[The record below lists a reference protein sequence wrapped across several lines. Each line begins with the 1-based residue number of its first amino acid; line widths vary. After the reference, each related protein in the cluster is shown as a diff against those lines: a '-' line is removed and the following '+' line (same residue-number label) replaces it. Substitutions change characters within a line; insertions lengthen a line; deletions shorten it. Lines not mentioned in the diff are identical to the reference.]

1 MFLGIGISLTIIIIS
16 VLLFTI
22 LAGQEKKLQNTLF
35 IYERN
40 KQYKEAIEI
49 AKKLIRKKSK
59 SPIYYI
65 RLAGLY
71 TKAKQIKEALG
82 IYLTML
88 RQNLFS
94 PTISQKMIL
103 EQAIPLLLQI
113 KDTGT
118 TWKLIQNLLAI
129 DSKNSVALIGL
140 ARLHAGQE
148 KLSEAAGYLKRVIER
163 DSNNAEAHFFYGL
176 VLLDGGNLRTGVVE
190 IEKSLKIN
198 KNNPKALYFLAL
210 GYGQLGHSDKKD
222 KILKTLNISLDG
234 VPTNITKA
242 GILKFSSKINIDD
255 LKKQNQKTKST
266 IIKDWTTF
274 LTSSGEGFYS
284 TVTNILKKLGI
295 SITGTPKIEVDTTVE
310 LYFLGTYKQQ
320 DCLVQFYK
328 TDKPIS
334 SITISDFLTNLD
346 NSGAHLGIHIT
357 TSHLSADAANIIEK
371 EENAITFDKSKIQR
385 FFN

>member
-1 MFLGIGISLTIIIIS
+1 MFLGIGISLTVIIIS

-22 LAGQEKKLQNTLF
+22 LAGQEKKLQKTLF

-49 AKKLIRKKSK
+49 AKKLIRKKSN

-71 TKAKQIKEALG
+71 IKTKQIKEAIG

-94 PTISQKMIL
+94 PTISKKMIL

-140 ARLHAGQE
+140 ARLYAGQE

-163 DSNNAEAHFFYGL
+163 DANNAEAHFYYGL
-176 VLLDGGNLRTGVVE
+176 VLLDGGNLRNGVVE

-210 GYGQLGHSDKKD
+210 GYGQLGHDDKKN
-222 KILKTLNISLDG
+222 KILQALNISLDG
-234 VPTNITKA
+234 VPSNIVKA

-255 LKKQNQKTKST
+255 LKKQNQKTKSP

-274 LTSSGEGFYS
+274 LASSGEGFYS
-284 TVTNILKKLGI
+284 TVTYILKKLGI
-295 SITGTPKIEVDTTVE
+295 SVTGTPKIEVDTTVE

-328 TDKPIS
+328 ADKPIS

-346 NSGAHLGIHIT
+346 NYGTHLGIHIT
-357 TSHLSADAANIIEK
+357 TSHLSADAANIIDKEK
-371 EENAITFDKSKIQR
+371 NVITFDKSKIQR
-385 FFN
+385 FFY